1 MTLLDAHIQF
11 LKKNFKKGILDGAN
25 IGWVTCE
32 ESMTSKLYKA
42 KVFVETYKVDDGF
55 YSQISPMR
63 AIGNYA

>member
-1 MTLLDAHIQF
+1 
-11 LKKNFKKGILDGAN
+11 
-25 IGWVTCE
+25 
-32 ESMTSKLYKA
+32 MTSKLYKA